1 VGSIVNS
8 TRPAWLKFS
17 LSLRLTVS
25 LPAAGL
31 SASAQLDGL
40 RIMIVACCMIL
51 VRGPDILPS
60 GRVR

>member
-1 VGSIVNS
+1 
-8 TRPAWLKFS
+8 
-17 LSLRLTVS
+17 LRLTVS